1 MAVKIFSSG
10 AFGLADAEVE
20 RWRKIPVSIAVD
32 MARNGC
38 EIDPDIRPLR
48 AAGQQPRLFGRA
60 VTCECAPPDFG
71 SVLYASDLVG
81 PGDVL
86 VIAASGHR
94 ETAMIGEIV
103 SGYLRRRGGVGVV
116 VDGAVRDVD
125 AMAQWDDFAI
135 FTRWT
140 TPRGPAGL
148 DDGKVNAP
156 VTFGGRRVSPGDAII
171 GDDDGLAVLSPEFM
185 TAHIEATE
193 AKLALEAEWEAGLAK
208 GTIAETFSLTPAD
221 KA

>member
-1 MAVKIFSSG
+1 MAVTIHNPAPSG
-10 AFGLADAEVE
+10 FPDEEVE

-32 MARNGC
+32 LQRNGC

-60 VTCECAPPDFG
+60 VTCVTAPPDFG
-71 SVLYASDLVG
+71 PVLYASDLVG

-86 VIAASGHR
+86 VIAAAGHR

-103 SGYLRRRGGVGVV
+103 SGYLRSRGGVGVV

-125 AMAQWDDFAI
+125 AMAQWDDFAT

-148 DDGKVNAP
+148 DHGDINIP
-156 VTFGGRRVSPGDAII
+156 VTVGGRRVSPGDVIM
-171 GDDDGLAVLSPEFM
+171 GDDDGLAALSPEFM
-185 TAHIEATE
+185 AAHIEAAE
-193 AKLALEAEWEAGLAK
+193 AKLSLEAQWEAGLAK
-208 GTIAETFSLTPAD
+208 GTIAETFNLPPAD
-221 KA
+221 KG